1 MGKDKSLKE
10 LHSFL
15 AKTTVN
21 SEQGNEHF
29 TFAVVLRC
37 RMCNV
42 GLRCFNMPTGEICW
56 HAIASE
62 INNEMCESS
71 L

>member
-1 MGKDKSLKE
+1 MGNDKSLKE

-21 SEQGNEHF
+21 TEHGNKHF
-29 TFAVVLRC
+29 TFVLRC
-37 RMCNV
+37 TIYNV

-56 HAIASE
+56 HAIASK

>member
-1 MGKDKSLKE
+1 MGNDKSLKE
-10 LHSFL
+10 LHHFL

-21 SEQGNEHF
+21 GEQGNERS
-29 TFAVVLRC
+29 TVTVLSC
-37 RMCNV
+37 TNV
-42 GLRCFNMPTGEICW
+42 SLRCFNMPTGEICW

-71 L
+71 LWK

>member
-1 MGKDKSLKE
+1 MGKDKRLKE

-42 GLRCFNMPTGEICW
+42 GLRCFNMPTGEIC
-56 HAIASE
+56 
-62 INNEMCESS
+62 
-71 L
+71 